1 VTTTQTSQTTQINPT
16 QDDSPCEEEIVNPA
30 EIAKSAGLRY
40 VSDTDP
46 GIRRKRAGKNFSYI
60 GLDGKPIHDQ
70 EVLRRIRSLGIPP
83 AWNNVWICPKPNGH
97 IQANGRDAKGRK
109 QYRYHPHWREVRDET
124 KYNRMIAFG
133 EALPTIRARISH
145 DLKLPGLHREKVLA
159 AVVWLL
165 DTTAIRV
172 GNEEYAKE
180 NGSFGLTTLRNQH
193 VDISGSK
200 IYFHFRGKSGK
211 EHTVSVQNRQLARIV
226 KRCQDLPGYELFQYI
241 DDNGQRSTIES
252 ADVNDYL
259 RQVSG
264 RDFTAKDFRTWA
276 GTVFAMDALQ
286 NLGEA
291 ENQTQAKKKV
301 GQAIEV
307 AAEHLGNTKTIC
319 RKCYV
324 HPAVVDAYLEGTLLT
339 SLSQQHDESASD
351 ASGLRP
357 EETHVLQFLKQ
368 QAEGLQE
375 LNR

>member
-1 VTTTQTSQTTQINPT
+1 LQPLSGCSTRPPSVWATRNT
-16 QDDSPCEEEIVNPA
+16 
-30 EIAKSAGLRY
+30 
-40 VSDTDP
+40 
-46 GIRRKRAGKNFSYI
+46 
-60 GLDGKPIHDQ
+60 PI
-70 EVLRRIRSLGIPP
+70 
-83 AWNNVWICPKPNGH
+83 
-97 IQANGRDAKGRK
+97 
-109 QYRYHPHWREVRDET
+109 
-124 KYNRMIAFG
+124 
-133 EALPTIRARISH
+133 
-145 DLKLPGLHREKVLA
+145 
-159 AVVWLL
+159 
-165 DTTAIRV
+165 
-172 GNEEYAKE
+172 E